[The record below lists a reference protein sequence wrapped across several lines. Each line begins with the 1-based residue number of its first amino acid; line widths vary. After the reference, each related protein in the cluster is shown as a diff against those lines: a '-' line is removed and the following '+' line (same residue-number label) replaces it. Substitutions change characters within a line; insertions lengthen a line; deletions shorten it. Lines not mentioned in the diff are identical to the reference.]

1 MRSTPIVALGLML
14 AMLGSAAAAD
24 RAPSEAPARRWAG
37 AWASLW
43 STPDQRGQAALQ
55 AGDPAAAAR
64 LFSDPR
70 RKAYAEA
77 KAGQYRAAAKELAPL
92 DDAAAQY
99 NRGNALARTGDLA
112 AALRAYGAALAKDP
126 ADRDAR
132 HNRDLVAKA
141 LANQPP
147 TAKPVPTSGQA
158 GKQDGKGGQAP
169 ADKSGAS
176 GQPGNEAASAPGQGA
191 APSGAASSPGRSPG
205 SGRASA
211 QASAAPHGAS
221 QPEPGSA
228 PGQAA
233 PGTAASG
240 PGRDDAAEARR
251 ELTSG
256 RAAPAAAA
264 SGAARAN
271 PTPEAPAASAPPVT
285 PPTEQQLAEDQWLR
299 GIPDDP
305 SGLLRRKFLIQHLLR
320 QQERSR

>member
-1 MRSTPIVALGLML
+1 MRSKPAVALGLML
-14 AMLGSAAAAD
+14 AVLGSAIAAD
-24 RAPSEAPARRWAG
+24 RAPSEAPASRWAG

-43 STPDQRGQAALQ
+43 RTPDQRGQAALQ

-77 KAGQYRAAAKELAPL
+77 KAGQYRAAAKDLAPL

-99 NRGNALARTGDLA
+99 NRGNALARAGDLA
-112 AALRAYGAALAKDP
+112 AALRAYDAALAKGP

-141 LANQPP
+141 LAQQPP
-147 TAKPVPTSGQA
+147 AAKPAPSSGQA
-158 GKQDGKGGQAP
+158 REQGGKGGQGP

-176 GQPGNEAASAPGQGA
+176 GQPGDKAASAPGQGA

-205 SGRASA
+205 
-211 QASAAPHGAS
+211 
-221 QPEPGSA
+221 
-228 PGQAA
+228 QAA
-233 PGTAASG
+233 PGTSAFS
-240 PGRDDAAEARR
+240 PGRDDAAKAGR
-251 ELTSG
+251 ELTAG

-271 PTPEAPAASAPPVT
+271 PALEAPAASAPPVT

-299 GIPDDP
+299 AIPDDP